1 MPEGGAADAPP
12 TQIESPVMTHSL
24 QFGQIMRDIPY
35 ILGGAW
41 PTLWLTFVIFFAA
54 AALGLFI
61 AMARLRGGPVA
72 SRLAGLWVT
81 VTTNSPLFVILFFLF
96 NGLPN
101 WGILL
106 SPIAATLIA
115 FIAISS
121 GYLAEIQRGGIQS
134 VRQAEL
140 DAAETL
146 GMSRLQTVRYV
157 IAPHVIKTVYPGLSN
172 FFIFTMLGTSMASLI
187 GVDELTG
194 RAIEVTSRTFRSI
207 EVFSVVAV
215 TYVALS
221 LLASVAL
228 ALVGRLLFRVRMRVL

>member
-1 MPEGGAADAPP
+1 MNY
-12 TQIESPVMTHSL
+12 SL
-24 QFGQIMRDIPY
+24 QFGQIAADVPY
-35 ILGGAW
+35 ILSGAW
-41 PTLWLTFVIFFAA
+41 PTLWITFVTFFVA

-61 AMARLRGGPVA
+61 AMARLKGGPLA
-72 SRLAGLWVT
+72 SRLAVVWVT
-81 VTTNSPLFVILFFLF
+81 LTTNSPLFVVLFFLF

-146 GMSRLQTVRYV
+146 GMSRLQILRFV
-157 IAPHVIKTVYPGLSN
+157 IAPHVIKTTYPALSN
-172 FFIFTMLGTSMASLI
+172 FFIFTMLGTSMASLV
-187 GVDELTG
+187 GVNELTG
-194 RAIEVTSRTFRSI
+194 RAIEVSSRTFRSI
-207 EVFSVVAV
+207 EVFSLVAV
-215 TYVALS
+215 TYVVLS
-221 LLASVAL
+221 LFASAAL
-228 ALVGRLLFRVRMRVL
+228 ALVGRWLFRVKARMI

>member
-1 MPEGGAADAPP
+1 
-12 TQIESPVMTHSL
+12 MTYSL
-24 QFGQIMRDIPY
+24 QFGQIAADVPY
-35 ILGGAW
+35 ILSGAW
-41 PTLWLTFVIFFAA
+41 PTLWITFVTFFAA

-61 AMARLRGGPVA
+61 AMARLKGGPLA
-72 SRLAGLWVT
+72 SRLAGIWVT
-81 VTTNSPLFVILFFLF
+81 LTTNSPLFVVLFFLF

-146 GMSRLQTVRYV
+146 GMSRLQILRFV
-157 IAPHVIKTVYPGLSN
+157 IAPHVIKTTYPALSN
-172 FFIFTMLGTSMASLI
+172 FFIFTMLGTSMASLV
-187 GVDELTG
+187 GVNELTG
-194 RAIEVTSRTFRSI
+194 RAIEVPSRTFRSI
-207 EVFSVVAV
+207 EVFSLVAG
-215 TYVALS
+215 TYVVLS
-221 LLASVAL
+221 LFASAAL
-228 ALVGRLLFRVRMRVL
+228 ALVGRWLFRVKARMI

>member
-1 MPEGGAADAPP
+1 MNY
-12 TQIESPVMTHSL
+12 SL
-24 QFGQIMRDIPY
+24 QFGQIAADVPY
-35 ILGGAW
+35 ILSGAW
-41 PTLWLTFVIFFAA
+41 PTLWITFVTFFAA

-61 AMARLRGGPVA
+61 AMARLKGGPLA
-72 SRLAGLWVT
+72 SRLAGIWVT
-81 VTTNSPLFVILFFLF
+81 LTTNSPLFVVLFFLF

-146 GMSRLQTVRYV
+146 GMSRLQILRFV
-157 IAPHVIKTVYPGLSN
+157 IAPHVVKTTYPALSN
-172 FFIFTMLGTSMASLI
+172 FFIFTMLGTSMASLV
-187 GVDELTG
+187 GVNELTG
-194 RAIEVTSRTFRSI
+194 RAIEVSSRTFRSI
-207 EVFSVVAV
+207 EVFSLVAV
-215 TYVALS
+215 TYVVLS
-221 LLASVAL
+221 LFASAAL
-228 ALVGRLLFRVRMRVL
+228 ALVGRWLFRVKARMI

>member
-1 MPEGGAADAPP
+1 V
-12 TQIESPVMTHSL
+12 TYSL
-24 QFGQIMRDIPY
+24 QFGQIAADVPY
-35 ILGGAW
+35 ILSGAW
-41 PTLWLTFVIFFAA
+41 PTLWITFVTFFAA

-61 AMARLRGGPVA
+61 AMARLKGGPLA
-72 SRLAGLWVT
+72 SRLAGIWVT
-81 VTTNSPLFVILFFLF
+81 LTTNSPLFVVLFFLF

-146 GMSRLQTVRYV
+146 GMSRLQILRFV
-157 IAPHVIKTVYPGLSN
+157 IAPHVIKTTYPALSN
-172 FFIFTMLGTSMASLI
+172 FFIFTMLGTSMASLV
-187 GVDELTG
+187 GVNELTG
-194 RAIEVTSRTFRSI
+194 RAIEVPSRTFRSI
-207 EVFSVVAV
+207 EVFSLVAG
-215 TYVALS
+215 TYVVLS
-221 LLASVAL
+221 LFASAAL
-228 ALVGRLLFRVRMRVL
+228 ALVGRWLFRVKARMI

>member
-1 MPEGGAADAPP
+1 MNY
-12 TQIESPVMTHSL
+12 SL
-24 QFGQIMRDIPY
+24 QFGQIAADVPY
-35 ILGGAW
+35 ILSGAW
-41 PTLWLTFVIFFAA
+41 PTLWITFVTFFAA

-61 AMARLRGGPVA
+61 AMARLKGGPLA
-72 SRLAGLWVT
+72 SRLAGIWVT
-81 VTTNSPLFVILFFLF
+81 LTTNSPLFVVLFFLF

-146 GMSRLQTVRYV
+146 GMSRLQILRFV
-157 IAPHVIKTVYPGLSN
+157 IAPHVIKTTYPALSN
-172 FFIFTMLGTSMASLI
+172 FFIFTMLGTSMASLV
-187 GVDELTG
+187 GVNELTG
-194 RAIEVTSRTFRSI
+194 RAIEVSSRTFRSI
-207 EVFSVVAV
+207 EVFSLVAV
-215 TYVALS
+215 TYVVLS
-221 LLASVAL
+221 LFASAAL
-228 ALVGRLLFRVRMRVL
+228 ALVGRWLFRVKARMI

>member
-1 MPEGGAADAPP
+1 MNY
-12 TQIESPVMTHSL
+12 SL
-24 QFGQIMRDIPY
+24 QFSQIAADVPY
-35 ILGGAW
+35 ILSGAW
-41 PTLWLTFVIFFAA
+41 PTIWITFVTFFAA

-61 AMARLRGGPVA
+61 AMARLKGGLLS
-72 SRLAGLWVT
+72 SRLAGIWVT
-81 VTTNSPLFVILFFLF
+81 LTTNSPLFVVLFFLF

-146 GMSRLQTVRYV
+146 GMNRLQILRFV
-157 IAPHVIKTVYPGLSN
+157 IAPHVIKTTYPALSN
-172 FFIFTMLGTSMASLI
+172 FFIFTMLGTSMASLV
-187 GVDELTG
+187 GVNELTG
-194 RAIEVTSRTFRSI
+194 RAIEVSSRTFRSI
-207 EVFSVVAV
+207 EVFSLVAV
-215 TYVALS
+215 TYVVLS
-221 LLASVAL
+221 LFASAAL
-228 ALVGRLLFRVRMRVL
+228 ALVGRWVFRVKARMI